1 MLIVKTKAAILYK
14 LNSPLIIDEVEV
26 PSLKRGQVLV
36 RILYSGVCRAQ
47 YNEIIGLKG
56 PDRYL
61 PHLLGHEGSGI
72 VKEIGPGVSKVKKGD
87 YVVLSWIKG
96 NGLDALPKQYHRG
109 KEIINAGAVT
119 TFSHYSVVSENRV
132 TKISKKM
139 PADKAAVIGCAM
151 ATGGGIVNNT
161 LNVKKNSSIAIFGV
175 GGIGASAILAAKL
188 RRCSKII
195 AIDIHQKKLA
205 FAKKLGASHGILVNG
220 KNIFSQIQKVAP
232 GGVDYAIDASG
243 AKVAM
248 ETAFEAINYTGTL
261 VIAGNLAKD
270 EKICLHPFELI
281 KGKQI
286 RGTWGGETVP
296 QRDFPKYIHA
306 YCSGQLPLD
315 KLITHYFK
323 LEDINHAFDL
333 LRNGGAGRIIIEMTE
348 NKMRGNSNPI
358 LI

>member
-1 MLIVKTKAAILYK
+1 MDREVVLIVKTKAAILYK
-14 LNSPLIIDEVEV
+14 LNSPLIVDEVEI

-61 PHLLGHEGSGI
+61 PHMLGHEGSGI
-72 VKEIGPGVSKVKKGD
+72 VEDVGPGVTKVKKDD

-96 NGLDALPKQYHRG
+96 NGLDAFNTEYRRG
-109 KEIINAGAVT
+109 REIVNAGAVT
-119 TFSHYSVVSENRV
+119 TFSDYSVVSENRV
-132 TKISKKM
+132 TKIMKKM

-161 LNVKKNSSIAIFGV
+161 LNARKNSSIAIFGV
-175 GGIGASAILAAKL
+175 GGIGASAIIAAKL
-188 RRCSKII
+188 CGCSKII
-195 AIDIHQKKLA
+195 AVDIHKNKLA
-205 FAKKLGASHGILVNG
+205 FAERIGASHGILAAG
-220 KNIFSQIQKVAP
+220 KNILPQIQKIAP

-243 AKVAM
+243 SKTAM

-296 QRDFPKYIHA
+296 QKDFPRYVHA
-306 YCSGQLPLD
+306 YCSGRLPLD

-323 LEDINHAFDL
+323 LEDINRAFDL
-333 LRNGGAGRIIIEMTE
+333 LHSGDAGRIII
-348 NKMRGNSNPI
+348 KMAGNT
-358 LI
+358 